1 MVTSAFF
8 SVTLHKAR
16 SFFFSVIPCF
26 TVGFG
31 GPALTSCFRSI
42 HSPVRNPTLSM
53 GIALSREAR
62 HRVMNDFFKVLLKMN
77 FTLRIFYDRGD
88 VYVP

>member
-1 MVTSAFF
+1 
-8 SVTLHKAR
+8 
-16 SFFFSVIPCF
+16 
-26 TVGFG
+26 
-31 GPALTSCFRSI
+31 
-42 HSPVRNPTLSM
+42 M

-62 HRVMNDFFKVLLKMN
+62 YRVMNDFFKVLKMN

>member
-1 MVTSAFF
+1 
-8 SVTLHKAR
+8 
-16 SFFFSVIPCF
+16 
-26 TVGFG
+26 
-31 GPALTSCFRSI
+31 
-42 HSPVRNPTLSM
+42 M